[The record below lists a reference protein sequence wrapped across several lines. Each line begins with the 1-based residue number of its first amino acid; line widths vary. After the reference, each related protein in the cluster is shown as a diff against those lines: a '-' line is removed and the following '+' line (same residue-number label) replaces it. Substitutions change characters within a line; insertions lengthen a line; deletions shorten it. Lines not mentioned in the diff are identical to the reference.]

1 MFKIPKTKYPARII
15 LRWLWRELRGNR
27 LQSLLN
33 ATLGVAD
40 VALSLTQVWAV
51 KHAIDIASGN
61 EPGSIYWAVGLMG
74 VIILANFG
82 VSIAGVW
89 VRNILGVR
97 AQNLMQQRMLA
108 HILQAEWHSRERH
121 HSGDVLNRL
130 EIDVATVVTFLIIL
144 ANFGVSI
151 AGVWVRNILGV
162 RAQNLMQQRMLAHIL
177 QAEWHSRE
185 RHHSGDV
192 LNRLEIDVAT
202 VVTFLIIL
210 ANFGVSI
217 AGVWVR
223 NILGVRAQNLMQQRM
238 LAHILQAEWHSRE
251 RHHSGDVLNRLEIDV
266 ATVVTF
272 LTETLPNTLS
282 VVLMFVG
289 AFACMFVMDHTLA
302 VLLVA
307 IMPVFLAVSRIY
319 VGKMRSLT
327 RQVRDS
333 DSHVQS
339 AMQETVQHRMVV
351 KTLEAGNDM
360 VARLESTQSELRS
373 NVVKR
378 TVFSIFSNLVLNLG
392 FAIGY
397 LIAFLWA
404 AVRMSAGT
412 LTFGGMTAFLQ
423 LVNKIQTPAR
433 NLTKLAPAFVGVF
446 TAAERLIEL
455 LEEPLEP
462 QGEPQRMDAP
472 CGLLLKD
479 VTYRYEDGTR
489 NVIDRLSFDFAPG
502 TCTAILGETGAG
514 KTTIV
519 RMLLALARPTS
530 GNIYIYN
537 KVETRELT
545 ALMRCNFVYVP
556 QGNTLMSGTIR
567 DNLLLGKPDA
577 TETEMWEVISRSCA
591 DFVKALPL
599 GLDTK
604 CGEQG
609 GGLSEGQAQR
619 IAIARALL
627 RNGSIMIFDEATSAL
642 DADTECRLLESLLHD
657 NRHTVIFITHR
668 PAVLKYCT
676 QTLRL

>member
-51 KHAIDIASGN
+51 KHAIDIASGS
-61 EPGSIYWAVGLMG
+61 EPGSIYWAVALMG
-74 VIILANFG
+74 V
-82 VSIAGVW
+82 
-89 VRNILGVR
+89 
-97 AQNLMQQRMLA
+97 
-108 HILQAEWHSRERH
+108 
-121 HSGDVLNRL
+121 
-130 EIDVATVVTFLIIL
+130 
-144 ANFGVSI
+144 
-151 AGVWVRNILGV
+151 
-162 RAQNLMQQRMLAHIL
+162 
-177 QAEWHSRE
+177 
-185 RHHSGDV
+185 
-192 LNRLEIDVAT
+192 
-202 VVTFLIIL
+202 IIL

-373 NVVKR
+373 NVVRR
-378 TVFSIFSNLVLNLG
+378 TVFSIFSNLVLNFG

-489 NVIDRLSFDFAPG
+489 NVIDNLSFDFAPG

-537 KVETRELT
+537 KVESRELT

-577 TETEMWEVISRSCA
+577 TETEMWEVLSRSCA

-627 RNGSIMIFDEATSAL
+627 RKGSIMIFDEATSAL

-668 PAVLKYCT
+668 PAVLEYCT

>member
-1 MFKIPKTKYPARII
+1 MFKIPKTKYPALLIV
-15 LRWLWRELRGNR
+15 RWLWHELRGNR
-27 LQSLLN
+27 LQSVLN
-33 ATLGVAD
+33 ALLGVAD
-40 VALSLTQVWAV
+40 VVLSLAQVWAV
-51 KHAIDIASGN
+51 KHAIDIASGS
-61 EPGSIYWAVGLMG
+61 EHDSIYWAVALMG
-74 VIILANFG
+74 FIILANFG

-97 AQNLMQQRMLA
+97 AQNRMQQRMLA

-130 EIDVATVVTFLIIL
+130 EIDVT
-144 ANFGVSI
+144 
-151 AGVWVRNILGV
+151 
-162 RAQNLMQQRMLAHIL
+162 
-177 QAEWHSRE
+177 
-185 RHHSGDV
+185 
-192 LNRLEIDVAT
+192 
-202 VVTFLIIL
+202 
-210 ANFGVSI
+210 
-217 AGVWVR
+217 
-223 NILGVRAQNLMQQRM
+223 
-238 LAHILQAEWHSRE
+238 
-251 RHHSGDVLNRLEIDV
+251 
-266 ATVVTF
+266 TVVTF
-272 LTETLPNTLS
+272 LTETLSNTLS
-282 VVLMFVG
+282 VILMFVG

-307 IMPVFLAVSRIY
+307 IMPVFLAASRIY
-319 VGKMRSLT
+319 VGRMRSLT
-327 RQVRDS
+327 RLVRDS

-351 KTLEAGNDM
+351 KTLEAGDGM
-360 VARLESTQSELRS
+360 VSRLESTQSELRS

-378 TVFSIFSNLVLNLG
+378 TIFSIFSNFVLNLG

-397 LIAFLWA
+397 LVAFLWA

-433 NLTKLAPAFVGVF
+433 NLTKLAPAFVGVL

-462 QGEPQRMDAP
+462 QGEPQRMQAP
-472 CGLLLKD
+472 CGLRLQN

-489 NVIDRLSFDFAPG
+489 NVVDNLSFDFAPG

-514 KTTIV
+514 KTTVV
-519 RMLLALARPTS
+519 RMLLALSRPTS

-545 ALMRCNFVYVP
+545 SLMRCNFVYVP

-567 DNLLLGKPDA
+567 DNLLLGNPNA
-577 TETEMWEVISRSCA
+577 SEAEMWEVLSRSCA
-591 DFVKALPL
+591 DFVRTFPL

-627 RNGSIMIFDEATSAL
+627 RKGSIMIFDEATSAL

-668 PAVLKYCT
+668 SAVLKYCT

>member
-51 KHAIDIASGN
+51 KHAIDIASGS
-61 EPGSIYWAVGLMG
+61 EQGSIYWAVALMG
-74 VIILANFG
+74 LIILANFG

-97 AQNLMQQRMLA
+97 AQNRMQQRMLA

-130 EIDVATVVTFLIIL
+130 EIDVT
-144 ANFGVSI
+144 
-151 AGVWVRNILGV
+151 
-162 RAQNLMQQRMLAHIL
+162 
-177 QAEWHSRE
+177 
-185 RHHSGDV
+185 
-192 LNRLEIDVAT
+192 
-202 VVTFLIIL
+202 
-210 ANFGVSI
+210 
-217 AGVWVR
+217 
-223 NILGVRAQNLMQQRM
+223 
-238 LAHILQAEWHSRE
+238 
-251 RHHSGDVLNRLEIDV
+251 
-266 ATVVTF
+266 TVVTF
-272 LTETLPNTLS
+272 LTETVPNTLS
-282 VVLMFVG
+282 VILMFVG

-373 NVVKR
+373 NVVRR

-489 NVIDRLSFDFAPG
+489 NVIDNLSFDFAPG

-577 TETEMWEVISRSCA
+577 TETEMWEVLSRSCA

>member
-51 KHAIDIASGN
+51 KHAIDIASGS
-61 EPGSIYWAVGLMG
+61 EQGSIYWAVALMG
-74 VIILANFG
+74 LIILANFG

-97 AQNLMQQRMLA
+97 AQNRMQQRMLA

-130 EIDVATVVTFLIIL
+130 EIDVT
-144 ANFGVSI
+144 
-151 AGVWVRNILGV
+151 
-162 RAQNLMQQRMLAHIL
+162 
-177 QAEWHSRE
+177 
-185 RHHSGDV
+185 
-192 LNRLEIDVAT
+192 
-202 VVTFLIIL
+202 
-210 ANFGVSI
+210 
-217 AGVWVR
+217 
-223 NILGVRAQNLMQQRM
+223 
-238 LAHILQAEWHSRE
+238 
-251 RHHSGDVLNRLEIDV
+251 
-266 ATVVTF
+266 TVVTF
-272 LTETLPNTLS
+272 LTETVPNTLS
-282 VVLMFVG
+282 VILMFVG

-327 RQVRDS
+327 RMVRDS

-351 KTLEAGNDM
+351 KTLEAGDGM
-360 VARLESTQSELRS
+360 VSRLESTQSELRS

-378 TVFSIFSNLVLNLG
+378 TIFSIFSNFVLNLG

-397 LIAFLWA
+397 LVAFLWA

-433 NLTKLAPAFVGVF
+433 NLTKLAPAFVGVL

-462 QGEPQRMDAP
+462 QGEPLRMDAP
-472 CGLLLKD
+472 CGMRLDD

-489 NVIDRLSFDFAPG
+489 DVIKNLSFDFAPG
-502 TCTAILGETGAG
+502 SCTAILGETGAG

-537 KVETRELT
+537 
-545 ALMRCNFVYVP
+545 
-556 QGNTLMSGTIR
+556 
-567 DNLLLGKPDA
+567 NLLAEL
-577 TETEMWEVISRSCA
+577 I
-591 DFVKALPL
+591 
-599 GLDTK
+599 
-604 CGEQG
+604 
-609 GGLSEGQAQR
+609 
-619 IAIARALL
+619 
-627 RNGSIMIFDEATSAL
+627 
-642 DADTECRLLESLLHD
+642 
-657 NRHTVIFITHR
+657 
-668 PAVLKYCT
+668 
-676 QTLRL
+676 

>member
-74 VIILANFG
+74 V
-82 VSIAGVW
+82 
-89 VRNILGVR
+89 
-97 AQNLMQQRMLA
+97 
-108 HILQAEWHSRERH
+108 
-121 HSGDVLNRL
+121 
-130 EIDVATVVTFLIIL
+130 
-144 ANFGVSI
+144 
-151 AGVWVRNILGV
+151 
-162 RAQNLMQQRMLAHIL
+162 
-177 QAEWHSRE
+177 
-185 RHHSGDV
+185 
-192 LNRLEIDVAT
+192 
-202 VVTFLIIL
+202 IIL

-489 NVIDRLSFDFAPG
+489 NVIDNLSFDFAPG

-577 TETEMWEVISRSCA
+577 SEAEMWEVISRSCA

-627 RNGSIMIFDEATSAL
+627 RKGSIMIFDEATSAL

>member
-51 KHAIDIASGN
+51 KHAIDIASGS
-61 EPGSIYWAVGLMG
+61 EQGSIYWAVALMG
-74 VIILANFG
+74 LIILANFG

-97 AQNLMQQRMLA
+97 AQNRMQQRMLA

-130 EIDVATVVTFLIIL
+130 EIDVT
-144 ANFGVSI
+144 
-151 AGVWVRNILGV
+151 
-162 RAQNLMQQRMLAHIL
+162 
-177 QAEWHSRE
+177 
-185 RHHSGDV
+185 
-192 LNRLEIDVAT
+192 
-202 VVTFLIIL
+202 
-210 ANFGVSI
+210 
-217 AGVWVR
+217 
-223 NILGVRAQNLMQQRM
+223 
-238 LAHILQAEWHSRE
+238 
-251 RHHSGDVLNRLEIDV
+251 
-266 ATVVTF
+266 TVVTF
-272 LTETLPNTLS
+272 LTETVPNTLS
-282 VVLMFVG
+282 VILMFVG

-307 IMPVFLAVSRIY
+307 IMPVFLAASRIY
-319 VGKMRSLT
+319 VGRMRSLT
-327 RQVRDS
+327 RLVRDS

-351 KTLEAGNDM
+351 KTLEAGDGM
-360 VARLESTQSELRS
+360 VSRLESTQSELRS

-378 TVFSIFSNLVLNLG
+378 TIFSIFSNFVLNLG

-397 LIAFLWA
+397 LVAFLWA

-433 NLTKLAPAFVGVF
+433 NLTKLAPAFVGVL

-462 QGEPQRMDAP
+462 QGEPLRMDAP
-472 CGLLLKD
+472 CGMRLDD

-489 NVIDRLSFDFAPG
+489 NVIKNLSFDFAPG
-502 TCTAILGETGAG
+502 SCTAILGETGAG

-537 KVETRELT
+537 KVESCELT

-567 DNLLLGKPDA
+567 DNLLLGDPHASEAD
-577 TETEMWEVISRSCA
+577 MWNVLNRSCA

>member
-51 KHAIDIASGN
+51 KHAIDIASGS

-74 VIILANFG
+74 V
-82 VSIAGVW
+82 
-89 VRNILGVR
+89 
-97 AQNLMQQRMLA
+97 
-108 HILQAEWHSRERH
+108 
-121 HSGDVLNRL
+121 
-130 EIDVATVVTFLIIL
+130 
-144 ANFGVSI
+144 
-151 AGVWVRNILGV
+151 
-162 RAQNLMQQRMLAHIL
+162 
-177 QAEWHSRE
+177 
-185 RHHSGDV
+185 
-192 LNRLEIDVAT
+192 
-202 VVTFLIIL
+202 IIL

-472 CGLLLKD
+472 CGLLLKN

-537 KVETRELT
+537 KVETCELT

-577 TETEMWEVISRSCA
+577 TETEMWEVLSRSCA

-599 GLDTK
+599 GLDAK

-627 RNGSIMIFDEATSAL
+627 RKGSIMIFDEATSAL

>member
-1 MFKIPKTKYPARII
+1 MFKIPKTKYPALLIV
-15 LRWLWRELRGNR
+15 RWLWHELRGNR
-27 LQSLLN
+27 LQSVLN
-33 ATLGVAD
+33 ALLGVAD
-40 VALSLTQVWAV
+40 VVLSLAQVWAV
-51 KHAIDIASGN
+51 KHAIDIASGS
-61 EPGSIYWAVGLMG
+61 EHDSIYWAVALMG
-74 VIILANFG
+74 FIILANFG

-97 AQNLMQQRMLA
+97 AQNRMQQRMLA

-130 EIDVATVVTFLIIL
+130 EIDVT
-144 ANFGVSI
+144 
-151 AGVWVRNILGV
+151 
-162 RAQNLMQQRMLAHIL
+162 
-177 QAEWHSRE
+177 
-185 RHHSGDV
+185 
-192 LNRLEIDVAT
+192 
-202 VVTFLIIL
+202 
-210 ANFGVSI
+210 
-217 AGVWVR
+217 
-223 NILGVRAQNLMQQRM
+223 
-238 LAHILQAEWHSRE
+238 
-251 RHHSGDVLNRLEIDV
+251 
-266 ATVVTF
+266 TVVTF
-272 LTETLPNTLS
+272 LTETLSNTLS
-282 VVLMFVG
+282 VILMFVG

-307 IMPVFLAVSRIY
+307 IMPVFLAASRIY
-319 VGKMRSLT
+319 VGRMRSLT
-327 RQVRDS
+327 RLVRDS

-351 KTLEAGNDM
+351 KTLEAGDDM
-360 VARLESTQSELRS
+360 VTRLESTQSELRS

-378 TVFSIFSNLVLNLG
+378 TIFSIFSNFVLNLG

-397 LIAFLWA
+397 LVAFLWA

-433 NLTKLAPAFVGVF
+433 NLTKLAPAFVGVL

-462 QGEPQRMDAP
+462 QGEHQRMQAP
-472 CGLLLKD
+472 CGLRLQN

-489 NVIDRLSFDFAPG
+489 NVVDNLSFDFAPG

-519 RMLLALARPTS
+519 RMLLALSRPTS

-545 ALMRCNFVYVP
+545 SLMRCNFVYVP

-567 DNLLLGKPDA
+567 DNLLLGNPNA
-577 TETEMWEVISRSCA
+577 SEAEMWEVLSRSCA
-591 DFVKALPL
+591 DFVRMLPL
-599 GLDTK
+599 GLDAK

-627 RNGSIMIFDEATSAL
+627 RKGSIMIFDEATSAL
-642 DADTECRLLESLLHD
+642 DADTECRLLESLMHD

>member
-61 EPGSIYWAVGLMG
+61 ESGSIYWAVGLMG
-74 VIILANFG
+74 V
-82 VSIAGVW
+82 
-89 VRNILGVR
+89 
-97 AQNLMQQRMLA
+97 
-108 HILQAEWHSRERH
+108 
-121 HSGDVLNRL
+121 
-130 EIDVATVVTFLIIL
+130 
-144 ANFGVSI
+144 
-151 AGVWVRNILGV
+151 
-162 RAQNLMQQRMLAHIL
+162 
-177 QAEWHSRE
+177 
-185 RHHSGDV
+185 
-192 LNRLEIDVAT
+192 
-202 VVTFLIIL
+202 IIL

-373 NVVKR
+373 NVVRR

-537 KVETRELT
+537 KVETCELT
-545 ALMRCNFVYVP
+545 SLMRCNFVYVP

-577 TETEMWEVISRSCA
+577 TETEMWEVLSRSCA

-599 GLDTK
+599 GLDAK

-627 RNGSIMIFDEATSAL
+627 RKGSIMIFDEATSAL

-668 PAVLKYCT
+668 PAVLEYCT

>member
-61 EPGSIYWAVGLMG
+61 ESGSIYWAVGLMG
-74 VIILANFG
+74 V
-82 VSIAGVW
+82 
-89 VRNILGVR
+89 
-97 AQNLMQQRMLA
+97 
-108 HILQAEWHSRERH
+108 
-121 HSGDVLNRL
+121 
-130 EIDVATVVTFLIIL
+130 
-144 ANFGVSI
+144 
-151 AGVWVRNILGV
+151 
-162 RAQNLMQQRMLAHIL
+162 
-177 QAEWHSRE
+177 
-185 RHHSGDV
+185 
-192 LNRLEIDVAT
+192 
-202 VVTFLIIL
+202 IIL

-378 TVFSIFSNLVLNLG
+378 TIFSIFSNLVLNLG

-489 NVIDRLSFDFAPG
+489 NVIDNLSFDFAPG

-537 KVETRELT
+537 KVETCELT
-545 ALMRCNFVYVP
+545 SLMRCNFVYVP

-577 TETEMWEVISRSCA
+577 TESEMWEVLSRSCA

-627 RNGSIMIFDEATSAL
+627 RKGSIMIFDEATSAL

-668 PAVLKYCT
+668 PAVLEYCT

>member
-61 EPGSIYWAVGLMG
+61 ESGSIYWAVGLMG
-74 VIILANFG
+74 V
-82 VSIAGVW
+82 
-89 VRNILGVR
+89 
-97 AQNLMQQRMLA
+97 
-108 HILQAEWHSRERH
+108 
-121 HSGDVLNRL
+121 
-130 EIDVATVVTFLIIL
+130 
-144 ANFGVSI
+144 
-151 AGVWVRNILGV
+151 
-162 RAQNLMQQRMLAHIL
+162 
-177 QAEWHSRE
+177 
-185 RHHSGDV
+185 
-192 LNRLEIDVAT
+192 
-202 VVTFLIIL
+202 IIL

-378 TVFSIFSNLVLNLG
+378 TIFSIFSNLVLNLG

-489 NVIDRLSFDFAPG
+489 NVIDNLSFDFAPG

-537 KVETRELT
+537 KVESRELT

-577 TETEMWEVISRSCA
+577 TESEMWEVLSRSCA

-627 RNGSIMIFDEATSAL
+627 RKGSIMIFDEATSAL

-668 PAVLKYCT
+668 PAVLEYCT

>member
-61 EPGSIYWAVGLMG
+61 EPGSIYRAVGLMG
-74 VIILANFG
+74 V
-82 VSIAGVW
+82 
-89 VRNILGVR
+89 
-97 AQNLMQQRMLA
+97 
-108 HILQAEWHSRERH
+108 
-121 HSGDVLNRL
+121 
-130 EIDVATVVTFLIIL
+130 
-144 ANFGVSI
+144 
-151 AGVWVRNILGV
+151 
-162 RAQNLMQQRMLAHIL
+162 
-177 QAEWHSRE
+177 
-185 RHHSGDV
+185 
-192 LNRLEIDVAT
+192 
-202 VVTFLIIL
+202 IIL

-472 CGLLLKD
+472 CGLRLD
-479 VTYRYEDGTR
+479 GVTYRYEDGTR
-489 NVIDRLSFDFAPG
+489 NVIDNLSFDFAPG

-577 TETEMWEVISRSCA
+577 TETEMWEVLSRSCA

-599 GLDTK
+599 GLDAK

-627 RNGSIMIFDEATSAL
+627 RKGSIMIFDEATSAL

-668 PAVLKYCT
+668 PAVLEYCT

>member
-1 MFKIPKTKYPARII
+1 MFKIPKTKYPALLIV
-15 LRWLWRELRGNR
+15 RWLWHELRGNR
-27 LQSLLN
+27 LQSVLN
-33 ATLGVAD
+33 ALLGVAD
-40 VALSLTQVWAV
+40 VVLSLAQVWAV
-51 KHAIDIASGN
+51 KHAIDIASGS
-61 EPGSIYWAVGLMG
+61 EHDSIYWAVALMG
-74 VIILANFG
+74 FIILANFG

-97 AQNLMQQRMLA
+97 AQNRMQQRMLA
-108 HILQAEWHSRERH
+108 HILQAEWHSRERY

-130 EIDVATVVTFLIIL
+130 EIDVT
-144 ANFGVSI
+144 
-151 AGVWVRNILGV
+151 
-162 RAQNLMQQRMLAHIL
+162 
-177 QAEWHSRE
+177 
-185 RHHSGDV
+185 
-192 LNRLEIDVAT
+192 
-202 VVTFLIIL
+202 
-210 ANFGVSI
+210 
-217 AGVWVR
+217 
-223 NILGVRAQNLMQQRM
+223 
-238 LAHILQAEWHSRE
+238 
-251 RHHSGDVLNRLEIDV
+251 
-266 ATVVTF
+266 TVVTF
-272 LTETLPNTLS
+272 LTETLSNTLS
-282 VVLMFVG
+282 VILMFVG

-307 IMPVFLAVSRIY
+307 IMPVFLAASRIY
-319 VGKMRSLT
+319 VGRMRSLT
-327 RQVRDS
+327 RLVRDS

-351 KTLEAGNDM
+351 KTLEAGDGM
-360 VARLESTQSELRS
+360 VSRLESTQSELRS

-378 TVFSIFSNLVLNLG
+378 TIFSIFSNFVLNLG

-397 LIAFLWA
+397 LVAFLWA

-433 NLTKLAPAFVGVF
+433 NLTKLAPAFVGVL

-462 QGEPQRMDAP
+462 QGEPQRMQAP
-472 CGLLLKD
+472 CGLRLQN

-489 NVIDRLSFDFAPG
+489 NVVDNLSFDFAPG

-519 RMLLALARPTS
+519 RMLLALSRPTS

-545 ALMRCNFVYVP
+545 SLMRCNFVYVP

-567 DNLLLGKPDA
+567 DNLLLGNPNA
-577 TETEMWEVISRSCA
+577 SEAEMWEVLSRSCA
-591 DFVKALPL
+591 DFVRMLSL

-627 RNGSIMIFDEATSAL
+627 RKGSIMIFDEATSAL
-642 DADTECRLLESLLHD
+642 DADTECRLLESLMHD

>member
-1 MFKIPKTKYPARII
+1 MFKIPKTKYPALLIV
-15 LRWLWRELRGNR
+15 RWLWHELRGNR
-27 LQSLLN
+27 LQSVLN
-33 ATLGVAD
+33 ALLGVAD
-40 VALSLTQVWAV
+40 VVLSLAQVWAV
-51 KHAIDIASGN
+51 KHAIDIASGS
-61 EPGSIYWAVGLMG
+61 EHDSIYWAVALMG
-74 VIILANFG
+74 FIILANFG

-97 AQNLMQQRMLA
+97 AQNRMQQRMLA

-130 EIDVATVVTFLIIL
+130 EIDVT
-144 ANFGVSI
+144 
-151 AGVWVRNILGV
+151 
-162 RAQNLMQQRMLAHIL
+162 
-177 QAEWHSRE
+177 
-185 RHHSGDV
+185 
-192 LNRLEIDVAT
+192 
-202 VVTFLIIL
+202 
-210 ANFGVSI
+210 
-217 AGVWVR
+217 
-223 NILGVRAQNLMQQRM
+223 
-238 LAHILQAEWHSRE
+238 
-251 RHHSGDVLNRLEIDV
+251 
-266 ATVVTF
+266 TVVTF
-272 LTETLPNTLS
+272 LTETLSNPLS
-282 VVLMFVG
+282 FILMFVG

-307 IMPVFLAVSRIY
+307 IMPVFLAASRIY
-319 VGKMRSLT
+319 VGRMRSLT
-327 RQVRDS
+327 RLVRDS

-351 KTLEAGNDM
+351 KTLEAGDDM
-360 VARLESTQSELRS
+360 VTRLESTQSELRS

-378 TVFSIFSNLVLNLG
+378 TIFSIFSNFVLNLG

-397 LIAFLWA
+397 LVAFLWA

-433 NLTKLAPAFVGVF
+433 NLTKLAPAFVGVL

-462 QGEPQRMDAP
+462 QGEPQRMQAP
-472 CGLLLKD
+472 CGLRLQN

-489 NVIDRLSFDFAPG
+489 NVVDNLSFDFAPG

-514 KTTIV
+514 KTTVV
-519 RMLLALARPTS
+519 RMLLALSRPTS

-545 ALMRCNFVYVP
+545 SLMRCNFVYVP

-567 DNLLLGKPDA
+567 DNLLLGNPNA
-577 TETEMWEVISRSCA
+577 SEAEMWEVLSRSCA
-591 DFVKALPL
+591 DFVRTFPL
-599 GLDTK
+599 GLDAK

-627 RNGSIMIFDEATSAL
+627 RKGSIMIFDEATSAL
-642 DADTECRLLESLLHD
+642 DADTECRLLESLMHD

-676 QTLRL
+676 QTLQL

>member
-74 VIILANFG
+74 V
-82 VSIAGVW
+82 
-89 VRNILGVR
+89 
-97 AQNLMQQRMLA
+97 
-108 HILQAEWHSRERH
+108 
-121 HSGDVLNRL
+121 
-130 EIDVATVVTFLIIL
+130 
-144 ANFGVSI
+144 
-151 AGVWVRNILGV
+151 
-162 RAQNLMQQRMLAHIL
+162 
-177 QAEWHSRE
+177 
-185 RHHSGDV
+185 
-192 LNRLEIDVAT
+192 
-202 VVTFLIIL
+202 IIL

-545 ALMRCNFVYVP
+545 SLMRCNFVYVP

-567 DNLLLGKPDA
+567 DNLLLGKPNA
-577 TETEMWEVISRSCA
+577 SEAEMWEVISRSCA

-627 RNGSIMIFDEATSAL
+627 RKGSIMIFDEATSAL

>member
-51 KHAIDIASGN
+51 KHAIDIASGS
-61 EPGSIYWAVGLMG
+61 EQGSIYWAVALMG
-74 VIILANFG
+74 
-82 VSIAGVW
+82 
-89 VRNILGVR
+89 
-97 AQNLMQQRMLA
+97 
-108 HILQAEWHSRERH
+108 
-121 HSGDVLNRL
+121 
-130 EIDVATVVTFLIIL
+130 LIIL

-162 RAQNLMQQRMLAHIL
+162 RAQNRMQQRMLAHIL
-177 QAEWHSRE
+177 QTEWHSRE

-192 LNRLEIDVAT
+192 LNRLEIDVT
-202 VVTFLIIL
+202 
-210 ANFGVSI
+210 
-217 AGVWVR
+217 
-223 NILGVRAQNLMQQRM
+223 
-238 LAHILQAEWHSRE
+238 
-251 RHHSGDVLNRLEIDV
+251 
-266 ATVVTF
+266 TVVTF
-272 LTETLPNTLS
+272 LTETVPNTLS
-282 VVLMFVG
+282 VILMFVG

-327 RQVRDS
+327 RMVRDS

-351 KTLEAGNDM
+351 KTLEAGDGM
-360 VARLESTQSELRS
+360 VSRLESTQSELRS

-378 TVFSIFSNLVLNLG
+378 TIFSIFSNFVLNLG

-397 LIAFLWA
+397 LVAFLWA

-433 NLTKLAPAFVGVF
+433 NLTKLAPAFVGVL

-462 QGEPQRMDAP
+462 QGEPLRMDAP
-472 CGLLLKD
+472 CGMRLDD

-489 NVIDRLSFDFAPG
+489 DVIKNLSFDFAPG
-502 TCTAILGETGAG
+502 SCTAILGETGAG

-530 GNIYIYN
+530 GNIYIYIIRW
-537 KVETRELT
+537 KV
-545 ALMRCNFVYVP
+545 A
-556 QGNTLMSGTIR
+556 S
-567 DNLLLGKPDA
+567 
-577 TETEMWEVISRSCA
+577 
-591 DFVKALPL
+591 
-599 GLDTK
+599 
-604 CGEQG
+604 
-609 GGLSEGQAQR
+609 
-619 IAIARALL
+619 
-627 RNGSIMIFDEATSAL
+627 
-642 DADTECRLLESLLHD
+642 
-657 NRHTVIFITHR
+657 
-668 PAVLKYCT
+668 
-676 QTLRL
+676 

>member
-15 LRWLWRELRGNR
+15 MRWLWRELRGNR

-51 KHAIDIASGN
+51 KHAIDIASGS
-61 EPGSIYWAVGLMG
+61 EPGSIYWAVALMG

-130 EIDVATVVTFLIIL
+130 EIDVATVVTFL
-144 ANFGVSI
+144 
-151 AGVWVRNILGV
+151 
-162 RAQNLMQQRMLAHIL
+162 
-177 QAEWHSRE
+177 
-185 RHHSGDV
+185 
-192 LNRLEIDVAT
+192 
-202 VVTFLIIL
+202 
-210 ANFGVSI
+210 
-217 AGVWVR
+217 
-223 NILGVRAQNLMQQRM
+223 
-238 LAHILQAEWHSRE
+238 
-251 RHHSGDVLNRLEIDV
+251 
-266 ATVVTF
+266 
-272 LTETLPNTLS
+272 TETMPNTLS

-327 RQVRDS
+327 RLVRDS

-373 NVVKR
+373 NVVRR

-489 NVIDRLSFDFAPG
+489 NVIDNLSFDFAPG

-537 KVETRELT
+537 KVESRELT

-577 TETEMWEVISRSCA
+577 TETEMWEVLSRSCA
-591 DFVKALPL
+591 DFVKTLPL

-627 RNGSIMIFDEATSAL
+627 RKGSIMIFDEATSAL

-668 PAVLKYCT
+668 PAVLEYCT